1 MDRVFSQCI
10 MGVSALLTKC
20 EQDDTSQVPRRQ
32 SIVSILM
39 PLLLESMHSL
49 ATVVVIATTSD
60 LWAYE
65 EAAATIRS
73 PPLSSI

>member
-39 PLLLESMHSL
+39 PLLLESH
-49 ATVVVIATTSD
+49 AFVSD
-60 LWAYE
+60 
-65 EAAATIRS
+65 RGGDCHDK
-73 PPLSSI
+73 

>member
-39 PLLLESMHSL
+39 PLLLESL
-49 ATVVVIATTSD
+49 ANKCMPLRRNSF
-60 LWAYE
+60 E
-65 EAAATIRS
+65 EHCWQSFVSGACIR
-73 PPLSSI
+73 